1 MAGAFQG
8 DLNETPDFCGDYPF
22 GTLHRRSPSL
32 SCHDDIYT
40 SENMAKS
47 ITASTAIPEGPEK
60 MAMMKEMGGK
70 CCDV

>member
-22 GTLHRRSPSL
+22 GTLHRRSPRF
-32 SCHDDIYT
+32 SCHDDMY
-40 SENMAKS
+40 EREYGQA

>member
-1 MAGAFQG
+1 MM
-8 DLNETPDFCGDYPF
+8 T
-22 GTLHRRSPSL
+22 
-32 SCHDDIYT
+32 YT